1 MTTLQYANNEE
12 LVLQYQ
18 NGNDY
23 AFTELFENNQGLIR
37 ELINK
42 YKHIQAISEDVK
54 LSACYRG
61 FMSASKAYKPNMNMK
76 FSSLCMKAMERKIF
90 DELNF
95 IQRKDRLTMIK
106 NSESMNTM
114 VENRDG
120 QETEALWFIDVKES
134 DEYFKEDE
142 MSLIDKAINHAMS
155 QTDVEFKDY
164 IIPIVHGEVT
174 KSDVGRQFNVS
185 KQVVAYHVKRFLKH
199 MKNYLVKNKVDSVEG
214 ICI

>member
-1 MTTLQYANNEE
+1 MTTLQYTNNEE

-18 NGNDY
+18 NGDDY

-42 YKHIQAISEDVK
+42 YKHIKAISEDMK

-61 FMSASKAYKPNMNMK
+61 FMTASKAYNPDMNVK
-76 FSSLCMKAMERKIF
+76 FSTLCMKSMERKIF
-90 DELNF
+90 DELSF
-95 IQRKDRLTMIK
+95 IQRKDRLTIIK
-106 NSESMNTM
+106 NSESINTM

-142 MSLIDKAINHAMS
+142 MNLLDKAVNHAIS
-155 QTDVEFKDY
+155 QSTVEFKEY
-164 IIPIVHGEVT
+164 IIPIVHGEIT
-174 KSDVGRQFNVS
+174 QADVGRQFNVS
-185 KQVVAYHVKRFLKH
+185 KQVVAYHVKRFLKF
-199 MKNYLVKNKVDSVEG
+199 MKDYLVRNKIESVEG